1 MNSIPMS
8 DIFLYIFAMIDDW
21 YQAHAAEY
29 RKGQPGKKPDFSDS
43 EMMTVMIAMDYI
55 PFPSER
61 QFVKFVRANYLDLFP
76 KLLDQSQFNRRA
88 RDVAALLEGFRQ
100 SCLVE
105 LGVTLVNEGLLD
117 TKPVPVMGY
126 RRSKK
131 ASEFAGS
138 ADYGYCASRKLHYY
152 GYKLVTIS
160 TLSGIPIV
168 YDLVP
173 ASTDERK
180 AAETLLDQVNGFEL
194 YGDKG
199 FLGKAWQA
207 KINRQTGNT
216 IWTPKRKNQRQQ
228 QSKVFERWL
237 NGLRLRIEGLFNE
250 IQNVGK
256 NVEKLLAKTILGLC
270 ARIVAKMT
278 SHLLKYVLRANFG
291 VDVITF
297 SQAST

>member
-1 MNSIPMS
+1 MD
-8 DIFLYIFAMIDDW
+8 DIFLHIYIIVDDW
-21 YQAHAAEY
+21 YQAHATDF
-29 RKGQPGKKPDFSDS
+29 RKGQPGKKPDFRDS

-61 QFVKFVRANYLDLFP
+61 QFVEFVRANFLALFP
-76 KLLDQSQFNRRA
+76 DLLEQSQFNRRA
-88 RDVAALLEGFRQ
+88 RQVAPLLEAFRQ
-100 SCLVE
+100 SCLLE
-105 LGVTLVNEGLLD
+105 LGITLACEGLLD
-117 TKPVPVMGY
+117 TKPIPVMGY

-180 AAETLLDQVNGFEL
+180 AAETLLDQVSGFDL

-199 FLGKAWQA
+199 FLGNAWQS
-207 KINRQTGNT
+207 KIYRQTGNT
-216 IWTPKRKNQRQQ
+216 IWTPKRKNQLHL
-228 QSKVFERWL
+228 QSKTFERWL

-250 IQNVGK
+250 IQNLGK
-256 NVEKLLAKTILGLC
+256 NVERLLAKTILGLC
-270 ARIVAKMT
+270 ARMAAKMT
-278 SHLLKYVLRANFG
+278 SHLLKYMLRSKFG
-291 VDVITF
+291 IDVISF
-297 SQAST
+297 SQISA